1 MIAITI
7 WTCINA
13 IYLITIFR
21 LKLKP
26 FFNDFSMIYF
36 LSKSNTLFYCLF
48 LVNWR
53 KYFMLW
59 IAIRHLW
66 CCTFFSALLI
76 GIFSLS
82 PSSFLPSSYLDTR
95 CRWNAFNNHDVS
107 GMGPH
112 KEPIRVEFFF
122 YFCRWDDT
130 QWQHK
135 VRQFFFFAGKKW
147 MLSSGRGTPLL
158 RKR

>member
-1 MIAITI
+1 MGPKLEGCTFANFGNSSGARRNRISGI
-7 WTCINA
+7 WTLRGLRRTLVCSTLNN
-13 IYLITIFR
+13 Y
-21 LKLKP
+21 
-26 FFNDFSMIYF
+26 FFAMIDFQ
-36 LSKSNTLFYCLF
+36 SKSNTLFYCLF

-135 VRQFFFFAGKKW
+135 VRQFFFFC
-147 MLSSGRGTPLL
+147 R
-158 RKR
+158 